1 MAIEFDCPYC
11 TATIRVPD
19 AYGGR
24 EGRCPKCNTRLLVPT
39 VVRPGTAP
47 PSQVSQQ
54 NSPVASAASSPV
66 MASGVE
72 APSIPADPST
82 LSFPDPRKP
91 VPPSARRKG
100 RRRPSRALVVGMPV
114 LGFLIL
120 LGIIGYVVT
129 TMAPSLS
136 GDLKAI
142 RITNDAVSRSVIPW
156 SDTGLDETQQATLQ
170 EALRATPEV
179 LTSELMTCRLIGS
192 EEGIAI
198 QLTSSASTEWIAI
211 ETASDQNKT
220 LGLWLRK
227 ERNNLNMARVAEL
240 QAAVRK
246 YCSDKLAQLD
256 GQKTPLDAISIR
268 DDVALNAGG
277 GPLSFVTQALIG
289 KRAIRVAAESEQGQ
303 LLVCVPKGTLA
314 FELTGR
320 SGKDGR
326 TLFAGRYN
334 VIVNPAAPKTP
345 ASEADDAKESESS
358 EGEMKD
364 SGDSK
369 DTNKDTDTK
378 KDDDD
383 SESMDESSGESK
395 SSEPMMKEPAMMDG
409 AMKAPVPLMNGSM
422 KDEEMMDQDM
432 DKSMDGEMQD
442 GDMKSGDMKDGMEDA
457 KKPAKKKS
465 GSKT

>member
-1 MAIEFDCPYC
+1 ME
-11 TATIRVPD
+11 
-19 AYGGR
+19 
-24 EGRCPKCNTRLLVPT
+24 
-39 VVRPGTAP
+39 P
-47 PSQVSQQ
+47 PAQTGAQS
-54 NSPVASAASSPV
+54 SPVAQAPSAPV
-66 MASGVE
+66 MASGAEV
-72 APSIPADPST
+72 PSIPADPST
-82 LSFPDPRKP
+82 LSFPDPRRP
-91 VPPSARRKG
+91 GTSPTRRKG
-100 RRRPSRALVVGMPV
+100 RRRPSRALVIGMPV
-114 LGFLIL
+114 IGFLIL

-136 GDLKAI
+136 GDLKAV
-142 RITNDAVSRSVIPW
+142 RVTNDTVPRSVILW

-179 LTSELMTCRLIGS
+179 LTSELMTCRLIGT

-198 QLTSSASTEWIAI
+198 QLTSSASTEWVAI

-220 LGLWLRK
+220 LGIWLRK
-227 ERNNLNMARVAEL
+227 ERNNLNMARVGEL

-246 YCSDKLAQLD
+246 YCSDKLAQLE
-256 GQKTPLDAISIR
+256 GQKAPLDAIAIR

-326 TLFAGRYN
+326 TLFGGRYN
-334 VIVNPAAPKTP
+334 VIVNPAAPKAP
-345 ASEADDAKESESS
+345 ASDADAKEAKDGENADGDMKDSEDSKDAMKGSDAKQGDDNSESMEKS
-358 EGEMKD
+358 

-369 DTNKDTDTK
+369 
-378 KDDDD
+378 
-383 SESMDESSGESK
+383 SA
-395 SSEPMMKEPAMMDG
+395 EPMMKESATMDG

-422 KDEEMMDQDM
+422 KDGDMMDQDM
-432 DKSMDGEMQD
+432 DKSMGGEMQE
-442 GDMKSGDMKDGMEDA
+442 GDMKSGDMKDGMDDA
-457 KKPAKKKS
+457 KKPGKKS

>member
-39 VVRPGTAP
+39 VVRPGTVE
-47 PSQVSQQ
+47 PSQVSPQ
-54 NSPVASAASSPV
+54 NSPVAPAASAQAMTSGAD
-66 MASGVE
+66 ASS
-72 APSIPADPST
+72 APADPST

-91 VPPSARRKG
+91 LAPSARRKG
-100 RRRPSRALVVGMPV
+100 RRRPSRALVIGMPV

-120 LGIIGYVVT
+120 LGIIGYIVT

-142 RITNDAVSRSVIPW
+142 RITNDAVSRSMIPW
-156 SDTGLDETQQATLQ
+156 SDTGLDETQQATIQ
-170 EALRATPEV
+170 EALRANPEV
-179 LTSELMTCRLIGS
+179 LTSELMTCRLIGT
-192 EEGIAI
+192 EEGIAV
-198 QLTSSASTEWIAI
+198 QLTSSASTEWVAI

-227 ERNNLNMARVAEL
+227 ERNNLNMARVSEL

-256 GQKTPLDAISIR
+256 GQKAPLDAISIR

-334 VIVNPAAPKTP
+334 VIINPAAPKAPT
-345 ASEADDAKESESS
+345 SDADDAKKAEPA
-358 EGEMKD
+358 EGDMQDSDDSKDAMKD
-364 SGDSK
+364 SDA
-369 DTNKDTDTK
+369 K
-378 KDDDD
+378 KGEND
-383 SESMDESSGESK
+383 SESMDEPANESK

-432 DKSMDGEMQD
+432 GKAMDGEMQD
-442 GDMKSGDMKDGMEDA
+442 GDMKSGDMTDSMDDA

-465 GSKT
+465 GSTK

>member
-39 VVRPGTAP
+39 VVRPGTVSPAP
-47 PSQVSQQ
+47 AGQQ
-54 NSPVASAASSPV
+54 NSPGVAAASVPV
-66 MASGVE
+66 PT
-72 APSIPADPST
+72 PSAESLSLPADPST
-82 LSFPDPRKP
+82 LAFPDPKRP
-91 VPPSARRKG
+91 ITSSSRRKG
-100 RRRPSRALVVGMPV
+100 RRRPSRALVIGMPV

-136 GDLKAI
+136 GDLKAV
-142 RITNDAVSRSVIPW
+142 RVTNDAVPRSVIPW

-170 EALRATPEV
+170 ESLRATPEV
-179 LTSELMTCRLIGS
+179 LTSELMTCRLIGT

-198 QLTSSASTEWIAI
+198 HLASSAATEWVAI

-256 GQKTPLDAISIR
+256 GQKAPLDAIAIR

-277 GPLSFVTQALIG
+277 GPLSFVTQAMIG

-326 TLFAGRYN
+326 TLFGGRYN
-334 VIVNPAAPKTP
+334 VIVNPAAPKAPT
-345 ASEADDAKESESS
+345 SEADDAKDTEPAD
-358 EGEMKD
+358 GEMKD
-364 SGDSK
+364 SEDSK
-369 DTNKDTDTK
+369 DTMKDSDAK
-378 KDDDD
+378 KGDDD
-383 SESMDESSGESK
+383 SASMEKSSDDSK
-395 SSEPMMKEPAMMDG
+395 PSEPMMKEPAMMDG

-422 KDEEMMDQDM
+422 KDGNMMDQGM

-442 GDMKSGDMKDGMEDA
+442 GDMKSGDMKDSMDDA
-457 KKPAKKKS
+457 KKPAKKTT